1 MRPLL
6 ILAVLLV
13 STLVVSAQSGIG
25 RPLLHAPLGE
35 SWPTYNG
42 DYSGRRYSTLTQI
55 NRSNVKSLT
64 LAWTRRLTNGT
75 SAPGVPLITGGVGDL
90 TWNGT
95 TQVKGS
101 IVQADG
107 VLYVT
112 TPDNTWALDGRT
124 GREIWH
130 YVWKTRGGTHIGNRG
145 VGMWNNYLFFVTPD
159 NYLVSLDARTGTE
172 RWTKELA
179 SFEQQYF
186 HTMAPIVVD
195 NHVLVGS
202 SNDLDMPGFLQSFDP
217 ESGQLQWKWYAT
229 PQKAG
234 DPGLETW
241 KDLDAA
247 MHGGGHPWVP
257 GAYDPDTRLYIMGTG
272 NPTPAYT
279 SAPRG
284 EGMANLFTCAIVAV
298 HVDTGKMAW
307 YYQTSPHDTHDWD
320 SAQTPVLVDG
330 VFAGRQRKLA
340 VTAARNGYF
349 FVVDRLTG
357 EHLLTSK
364 FSASANWAEAAL
376 NSKGQPVRIPAKDHH
391 IAGALVS
398 NANQG
403 AANWPPPSYSPKT
416 GLFYVPT
423 ADTYAMYYLT
433 EPDPRGALGLG
444 GKEER
449 NLGSLGSYIT
459 AIDYKT
465 GKIAWQHKFRTI
477 ANTGLATG
485 LLTTAGDLLFAG
497 DVSGNFI
504 AFDPVKGVPLWH
516 SQLGQVPSNAAQT
529 YTIDGRQQVLVA
541 AGDTLFA
548 FTLYQ

>member
-1 MRPLL
+1 MRGVLL
-6 ILAVLLV
+6 PAVILASAIALG
-13 STLVVSAQSGIG
+13 AQSGTD
-25 RPLLHAPLGE
+25 RTRLNAPLGE

-42 DYSGRRYSTLTQI
+42 DYSGRRFSALAQI
-55 NRSNVKSLT
+55 NQSNVKNLT

-75 SAPGVPLITGGVGDL
+75 SAPGVPLVVGGVGDI
-90 TWNGT
+90 TWNGA

-101 IVQADG
+101 ILQVDG

-112 TPDNTWALDGRT
+112 TPDNTWAIDGRT
-124 GREIWH
+124 GRELWH

-145 VGMWNNYLFFVTPD
+145 AGLWNNYLFFVTPD
-159 NYLVSLDARTGTE
+159 NYLISLDARTGKE

-229 PQKAG
+229 PQKPG

-247 MHGGGHPWVP
+247 IHGGGHPWVP

-284 EGMANLFTCAIVAV
+284 EGMANLFTCALVAV

-307 YYQTSPHDTHDWD
+307 FYQTSPHDTHDWD

-330 VFAGRQRKLA
+330 VFNGRQR
-340 VTAARNGYF
+340 GC
-349 FVVDRLTG
+349 
-357 EHLLTSK
+357 
-364 FSASANWAEAAL
+364 
-376 NSKGQPVRIPAKDHH
+376 
-391 IAGALVS
+391 
-398 NANQG
+398 
-403 AANWPPPSYSPKT
+403 
-416 GLFYVPT
+416 
-423 ADTYAMYYLT
+423 
-433 EPDPRGALGLG
+433 
-444 GKEER
+444 
-449 NLGSLGSYIT
+449 
-459 AIDYKT
+459 
-465 GKIAWQHKFRTI
+465 
-477 ANTGLATG
+477 
-485 LLTTAGDLLFAG
+485 
-497 DVSGNFI
+497 
-504 AFDPVKGVPLWH
+504 
-516 SQLGQVPSNAAQT
+516 
-529 YTIDGRQQVLVA
+529 
-541 AGDTLFA
+541 
-548 FTLYQ
+548 